1 MKLRTHL
8 PLLVIPLIAGPLLL
22 AGLLAFIA
30 LQQSA
35 EQKSTDQIS
44 ALVARLD
51 DQLQLLSMVA
61 TANIDIFSDD
71 PLVKSYL
78 LTGDAEERYALLQRP
93 LLQKLASIQRVY
105 PDYYEIRILQPD
117 GFEDLRLQNRDQPNL
132 TEEEADN
139 PGFLAMRH
147 ADQDTLVRIGIN
159 PDNQELA
166 LYVSRRISLINP
178 AFESFSSPPQLRG
191 YLSLTISLQSLLD
204 NLSPSPWPQ
213 GSILLTDAKGTLL
226 AASQESDAAR
236 VPGDYDLA
244 QGITAQ
250 QSKSQIELNGQSYQ
264 HHAKRLLEGLWL
276 HLLIPEADLFKES
289 RNVGLLVL
297 LICLAAIS
305 ISVPLLLVLI
315 RNRFLKPVERL
326 NQALAAMGKQ
336 SHLIQVPVQNE
347 DELGELS
354 RSFNRM
360 SLDLH
365 HSSEQ
370 IHNLAFRDSL
380 TGLPNRL
387 MFIKTLRREIE
398 SARQRQ
404 GRFALLFLDLDN
416 FKHVNDTLGHPA
428 GDQLLIKV
436 TEIFQAN
443 LRGYDYLSRPVDIDV
458 DRDMARL
465 GGDEFTLLLNH
476 PEAEHLAGPV
486 AARVIKALAEPIDIN
501 GTACYVGCSIGIAIY
516 PDDGRTMEDLV
527 KHADLAMYQAKA
539 TGRNTYQFFSSAI
552 AAHSQQRVLL
562 DQRLHTAVETLN
574 FQLYYQPII
583 DSRTMRV
590 VSVEALIRWNDPEL
604 GQVPPDQFIP
614 LAEENGLILPIG
626 AWVIEEAAR
635 QLAAWKKAGL
645 APLRVAIN
653 VSSLQL
659 GQPGFAQQITR
670 VLNKHQLCAD
680 DLYVELTET
689 AVLQGREQVLENLY
703 ALRALGIQIA
713 LDDFGTGYSS
723 LSYLQTLPIDILK
736 IDRSFILDLQEN
748 SNGVILSAI
757 ITMAHSLGM
766 KVVAEGVEDHDHL
779 AFLIAKGCDLLQ
791 GYLFS
796 TPRPRARLND
806 LSTYRCPKPYSQR
819 FDLPP
824 TPRCTYYY

>member
-1 MKLRTHL
+1 MKLRTRL
-8 PLLVIPLIAGPLLL
+8 PLLVVPLIAGPLLL
-22 AGLLAFIA
+22 AGVLAFIA
-30 LQQSA
+30 LEQSA
-35 EQKSTDQIS
+35 EQKSTDQSS
-44 ALVARLD
+44 ALLSRLHS
-51 DQLQLLSMVA
+51 QLQLITDVA
-61 TANIDIFSDD
+61 TANIAIFADD

-78 LTGDAEERYALLQRP
+78 LTSDAEERYAVLQRP
-93 LLQKLASIQRVY
+93 LQQKLASIQRVY

-117 GFEDLRLQNRDQPNL
+117 GFEDLRLQTRDQPNL
-132 TEEEADN
+132 TEDEADR

-147 ADQDTLVRIGIN
+147 AEQDTLVRIAIN

-166 LYVSRRISLINP
+166 LFVSRRISLINP
-178 AFESFSSPPQLRG
+178 AFESFSSPPTLRG
-191 YLSLTISLQSLLD
+191 YLSLTISLQSLLE

-213 GSILLTDAKGTLL
+213 GSILLSDAEGSLL
-226 AASQESDAAR
+226 AASQGSDAERLLA
-236 VPGDYDLA
+236 GYDLSQA
-244 QGITAQ
+244 MTKL
-250 QSKSQIELNGQSYQ
+250 QSKSQIELNTQAYQ
-264 HHAKRLLEGLWL
+264 HYVQRLMEGLWL
-276 HLLIPEADLFKES
+276 HLLVPEAILFKRS
-289 RNVGLLVL
+289 RDMGLIVL
-297 LICLAAIS
+297 LICLVAIG

-315 RNRFLKPVERL
+315 RNCFLRPVELL
-326 NQALAAMGKQ
+326 NRALAAIGKQ
-336 SHLIQVPVQNE
+336 QQLIQVPVQNE

-365 HSSEQ
+365 QSSEK

-398 SARQRQ
+398 AARLRE

-436 TEIFQAN
+436 TNIVESN
-443 LRGYDYLSRPVDIDV
+443 LRGYDYLSRPVGIEV

-465 GGDEFTLLLNH
+465 GGDEFTLLLSH
-476 PEAEHLAGPV
+476 PDAEHLAGPV
-486 AARVIKALAEPIDIN
+486 ATRVIKALSEPIELD

-516 PDDGRTMEDLV
+516 PNDGRTVEDLV

-539 TGRNTYQFFSSAI
+539 KGKNTFQFFSRAI
-552 AAHSQQRVLL
+552 AAYSQQRVHM
-562 DQRLHTAVETLN
+562 DQRLHTAVETLD
-574 FQLYYQPII
+574 FQLHYQPVI

-590 VSVEALIRWNDPEL
+590 VSAEALIRWNDSEL
-604 GQVPPDQFIP
+604 GQVSPDQFIP

-626 AWVIEEAAR
+626 AWVMEEAAR

-645 APLRVAIN
+645 PPLRVAIN

-659 GQPGFAQQITR
+659 GQPGFVRQLTQI
-670 VLNKHQLCAD
+670 LSKYQLGAD

-689 AVLQGREQVLENLY
+689 ALLQGREQVLENLY
-703 ALRALGIQIA
+703 ALRARGIQIA

-736 IDRSFILDLQEN
+736 IDRSFILNLQEKN
-748 SNGVILSAI
+748 NGVILSAI

-779 AFLIAKGCDLLQ
+779 AFLLAEGCDLLQ

-796 TPRPRARLND
+796 TPRPAAEMERLINV
-806 LSTYRCPKPYSQR
+806 P
-819 FDLPP
+819 LPEAV
-824 TPRCTYYY
+824 

>member
-1 MKLRTHL
+1 MKLRTRL

-30 LQQSA
+30 LRQSA

-44 ALVARLD
+44 ALVSRLD
-51 DQLQLLSMVA
+51 DQLQLLSHVA

-78 LTGDAEERYALLQRP
+78 LTSDAEERYDLLQRP

-132 TEEEADN
+132 TEEEADS

-178 AFESFSSPPQLRG
+178 AFESFSTPPKLRG
-191 YLSLTISLQSLLD
+191 YLSLTISLQSLLE

-213 GSILLTDAKGTLL
+213 GSLILTDAQGTLL
-226 AASQESDAAR
+226 AASQEIDSAR
-236 VPGDYDLA
+236 LLGDYDLSP
-244 QGITAQ
+244 GITVL
-250 QSKSQIELNGQSYQ
+250 QSKSQIDLHGQSYQ
-264 HHAKRLLEGLWL
+264 HHVKCLMDGLWL

-289 RNVGLLVL
+289 RNIGLLVL
-297 LICLAAIS
+297 LICLVAIS

-336 SHLIQVPVQNE
+336 SQLIQVPVQSE
-347 DELGELS
+347 DEIGELS

-365 HSSEQ
+365 QSSEQ

-398 SARQRQ
+398 TARQRR

-436 TEIFQAN
+436 TEIFQSN
-443 LRGYDYLSRPVDIDV
+443 LRGYDYLSRPVGIEV

-486 AARVIKALAEPIDIN
+486 AERVIKALSEPIDLD
-501 GTACYVGCSIGIAIY
+501 GTACYVGCSVGIAIY
-516 PDDGRTMEDLV
+516 PDDGRTVEDLV

-539 TGRNTYQFFSSAI
+539 RGRSTYQFFSSAI

-574 FQLYYQPII
+574 FQLHYQPII
-583 DSRTMRV
+583 DSRSMRV

-604 GQVPPDQFIP
+604 GQVPPDRFIP

-626 AWVIEEAAR
+626 AWVMEEAAR

-645 APLRVAIN
+645 PPLRVAIN

-659 GQPGFAQQITR
+659 GQSGFARQITQ
-670 VLNKHQLCAD
+670 VLNKYQLSAG

-703 ALRALGIQIA
+703 ALRSLGIQIA

-736 IDRSFILDLQEN
+736 IDRSFILNLQEN
-748 SNGVILSAI
+748 NNGVILSAI

-766 KVVAEGVEDHDHL
+766 QVVAEGVEDHDHL
-779 AFLIAKGCDLLQ
+779 AFLIAEGCDLLQ

-796 TPRPRARLND
+796 TPLPAGEIERLLN
-806 LSTYRCPKPYSQR
+806 
-819 FDLPP
+819 LPLP
-824 TPRCTYYY
+824 EVI